1 MKKSNNERKASLGT
15 RAIASVKRWFSEHNI
30 IYALIVLIVIASI
43 SSDKFLTV
51 TNILNVLR
59 QTSMVAIVAVGAFFI
74 LLGGGLDL
82 SAGSMVALSGILFAK
97 MMAEAGMDAVLAIIL
112 TLAFSAV
119 VGAFTGTFVAYLKIP
134 AFIVTLGIMETARG
148 LCYIITNAY
157 PVIGLPSS
165 ISWIGRGYFLSIPV
179 PVIIMLAMYLI
190 ASFISQKTK
199 FGRYVYAVGSNP
211 DASRLSGINT
221 RQVIFTTYVIGG
233 IMAGIASIILV
244 SRIESGQPNAG
255 QGWEFNAITATV
267 IGGTS
272 ISGGVGNAMGVLLGA
287 LVVAVLTNMM
297 TLLDVGSY
305 YQQVVRGAVLVLAI
319 GIDVFKTARENKA

>member
-15 RAIASVKRWFSEHNI
+15 RAIASVRRWFSEHNI

-82 SAGSMVALSGILFAK
+82 STGSLVGLSGILFAK
-97 MMAEAGMDAVLAIIL
+97 MMAEAGINTVLSIIL
-112 TLAFSAV
+112 TIIFSAA
-119 VGAFTGTFVAYLKIP
+119 VGAFNGTLVAYLKIP

-165 ISWIGRGYFLSIPV
+165 IAWIGRGYFLSIPV
-179 PVIIMLAMYLI
+179 PIIIMLAMFII

-272 ISGGVGNAMGVLLGA
+272 ISGGVGNAFGVLLGA

-297 TLLDVGSY
+297 TLLNVGSY

>member
-1 MKKSNNERKASLGT
+1 MGT
-15 RAIASVKRWFSEHNI
+15 RAIASVRRWFSEHNI

-82 SAGSMVALSGILFAK
+82 STGSLVGLSGILFAK
-97 MMAEAGMDAVLAIIL
+97 MMAEAGINTVLSIIL
-112 TLAFSAV
+112 TIIFSAA
-119 VGAFTGTFVAYLKIP
+119 VGAFNGTLVAYLKIP

-165 ISWIGRGYFLSIPV
+165 IAWIGRGYFLSIPV
-179 PVIIMLAMYLI
+179 PIIIMLAMFII

-272 ISGGVGNAMGVLLGA
+272 ISGGVGNAFGVLLGA

-297 TLLDVGSY
+297 TLLNVGSY